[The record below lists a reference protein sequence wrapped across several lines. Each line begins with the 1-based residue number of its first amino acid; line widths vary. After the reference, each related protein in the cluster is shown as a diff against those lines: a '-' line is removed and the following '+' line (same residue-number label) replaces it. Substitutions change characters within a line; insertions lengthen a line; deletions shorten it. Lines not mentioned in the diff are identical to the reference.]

1 MVRDAVKKRR
11 GSADPS
17 GLDADG
23 WRRTLMSGNSG
34 SSGEG
39 LRKAIADIT
48 KRLRQDNT
56 VKHLEAFLAYW
67 LIP

>member
-1 MVRDAVKKRR
+1 MVRDAIKKTR
-11 GSADPS
+11 GSAGPS

-23 WRRTLMSGNSG
+23 WCRTLMSGNSG

-39 LRKAIADIT
+39 LRKAIANIT
-48 KRLRQDNT
+48 KCLNIT
-56 VKHLEAFLAYW
+56 VKHLEAFLACG